1 MIMTAKNINV
11 TKAGKSL
18 LMPYNTNPKNSIY
31 YNASLI
37 LQEINNSNE
46 PSLYF
51 WDLYQKMKEQYNMTL
66 KVFIFCLDWLY
77 QIDHPKLSR
86 IK

>member
-1 MIMTAKNINV
+1 MTAKNIND
-11 TKAGKSL
+11 TKTGKSL
-18 LMPYNTNPKNSIY
+18 LMPYNTHPKNSIY

-46 PSLYF
+46 PSIYF
-51 WDLYQKMKEQYNMTL
+51 WDLYQKMKEQYSITL
-66 KVFIFCLDWLY
+66 KSFYFFCLDWLY
-77 QIDHPKLSR
+77 LIDHPKLSR

>member
-1 MIMTAKNINV
+1 MTAKNINV
-11 TKAGKSL
+11 TKAGKYL

-46 PSLYF
+46 PSIYF
-51 WDLYQKMKEQYNMTL
+51 WDLYQKIKEQYSMTL

-77 QIDHPKLSR
+77 LIEHPKLSR

>member
-1 MIMTAKNINV
+1 MTAKNIND
-11 TKAGKSL
+11 TKTGKSL
-18 LMPYNTNPKNSIY
+18 LMPYNTHQKNYIY

-46 PSLYF
+46 PSIYF
-51 WDLYQKMKEQYNMTL
+51 WDLYQKMKEQYSMTL
-66 KVFIFCLDWLY
+66 KVFIFCLDWLCL
-77 QIDHPKLSR
+77 IDHPKLSR

>member
-1 MIMTAKNINV
+1 MTANNV

-18 LMPYNTNPKNSIY
+18 LMPYNTHPKNSIY

-46 PSLYF
+46 SSIYF
-51 WDLYQKMKEQYNMTL
+51 WDLHQKMEEQHNMPL
-66 KVFIFCLDWLY
+66 KVFIFFAWIGC
-77 QIDHPKLSR
+77 I
-86 IK
+86 